1 MNANVAVC
9 GFSCL
14 SSHLR
19 TKQRRPSAFL
29 RFGFSA
35 VRRVGGKTKRGLGG
49 LGLLGWLRWR
59 GAFRGAGVLRLVSVS
74 GVA

>member
-1 MNANVAVC
+1 MLMLWCAV
-9 GFSCL
+9 FRVYL
-14 SSHLR
+14 LV
-19 TKQRRPSAFL
+19 
-29 RFGFSA
+29 FGRNNDARFSA

-59 GAFRGAGVLRLVSVS
+59 GAVRGAGVLRLVSVS